1 MNIRVNSD
9 SSYIRI
15 LNTAINSERFDI
27 YINDVLA
34 FSNILYKNF
43 TPYSPMIPGKYNIKV
58 YENGNNDNIILNQEL
73 NIAGGNVATV
83 VITGVYPK
91 LMVLAVSENPNEP
104 IEDKTSK
111 FRLAHLSPTAPSIDL
126 SINGVK
132 MIDELPFGKSTNYAQ
147 IPNGIYDFLVEQ
159 SDIDIQGNKV
169 KFRKNKNVQLKNKKI
184 YTIYVVGDGDN
195 IDIIQSL
202 DVTTYTNK

>member
-15 LNTAINSERFDI
+15 LNTAVNSEKFDI
-27 YINDVLA
+27 YINDILA
-34 FSNILYKNF
+34 FSNVLYKNF

-58 YENGNNDNIILNQEL
+58 YENGNNDNIILDQEL
-73 NIAGGNVATV
+73 NIAGGNVGTV

-91 LMVLAVSENPNEP
+91 LMVLAVSEDPNES
-104 IEDKTSK
+104 IENKTSK
-111 FRLAHLSPTAPSIDL
+111 FRLAHLSPTGPPIDL

-132 MIDELPFGKSTNYAQ
+132 MVDELPFGKSTNYAQ
-147 IPNGIYDFLVEQ
+147 IPIGIYDFLVEQ

-169 KFRKNKNVQLKNKKI
+169 KFRKNKNVQLKDKKI
-184 YTIYVVGDGDN
+184 YTIYVVGDGN
-195 IDIIQSL
+195 TIDIIQSL

>member
-1 MNIRVNSD
+1 MNIRVNND

-15 LNTAINSERFDI
+15 LNTAVNGEKFDI
-27 YINDVLA
+27 YINDLLT
-34 FSNILYKNF
+34 FSNVWYKNF

-58 YENGNNDNIILNQEL
+58 YENGNNDNTILDQEL
-73 NIAGGNVATV
+73 NIAGGNIGTI

-91 LMVLAVSENPNEP
+91 LMILAVSEDPNEC
-104 IEDKTSK
+104 IENKTSK
-111 FRLAHLSPTAPSIDL
+111 FRLAHLSPTSPPIDL

-132 MIDELPFGKSTNYAQ
+132 MVDELPFGKSTNYAQ
-147 IPNGIYDFLVEQ
+147 IPSGIYDFLVEQ
-159 SDIDIQGNKV
+159 SDIDIQVNKE
-169 KFRKNKNVQLKNKKI
+169 KFRENKNIQLKDKKI
-184 YTIYVVGDGDN
+184 YTIYVVGDGNN